1 MKKVFFVTA
10 LSIAAIF
17 GISAT
22 AATLST
28 NTSSN
33 HTSSVTATIAGMDR
47 EFVFDTETLAAIYN
61 LMPQDVKELC
71 VDSYEDISS
80 RIEKSNKSLT
90 YAGVKIT
97 PTQTSESTNLTFS
110 RGGYKVVVNN
120 YTKNEFD
127 TIFSM

>member
-47 EFVFDTETLAAIYN
+47 EFVFDTETLVAIYN
-61 LMPQDVKELC
+61 LMPHDVKELC
-71 VDSYEDISS
+71 VDSYADISS
-80 RIEKSNKSLT
+80 RIEKSNNSLT

-97 PTQTSESTNLTFS
+97 PTQTSEGTNLTFS

>member
-47 EFVFDTETLAAIYN
+47 EFVFDTETLATIYN

-97 PTQTSESTNLTFS
+97 PTQTSEGTNLTFS
-110 RGGYKVVVNN
+110 RGGCKVVVYN

-127 TIFSM
+127 AIFGM

>member
-10 LSIAAIF
+10 LSIVAIF

-22 AATLST
+22 ATLST

-97 PTQTSESTNLTFS
+97 PTQTSEGTNLTFS
-110 RGGYKVVVNN
+110 RGGCKVVVYN

-127 TIFSM
+127 AIFGM

>member
-47 EFVFDTETLAAIYN
+47 EFVFDTETLVAIYN

-71 VDSYEDISS
+71 VDSYADISS
-80 RIEKSNKSLT
+80 RIEKSKKSLT

-97 PTQTSESTNLTFS
+97 PTQTSEGTNLTFS
-110 RGGYKVVVNN
+110 RGGCKVVVNN

>member
-47 EFVFDTETLAAIYN
+47 EFVFDTETLVAIYN

-71 VDSYEDISS
+71 VDSYADISS

-97 PTQTSESTNLTFS
+97 PTQTSEGTNLTFS
-110 RGGYKVVVNN
+110 RSGYKVIVNN

>member
-1 MKKVFFVTA
+1 MKKVFFATILVVV
-10 LSIAAIF
+10 AIF

-33 HTSSVTATIAGMDR
+33 HMSSVTATIAGMDR
-47 EFVFDTETLAAIYN
+47 EFVFDTETLVAIYN

-71 VDSYEDISS
+71 RESYYDIAT
-80 RIEKSNKSLT
+80 RIERSNKGLT

-97 PTQTSESTNLTFS
+97 PTETTDGTTLTFS
-110 RGGYKVVVNN
+110 RGKYQVVVNN
-120 YTKNEFD
+120 YTKSEFD
-127 TIFSM
+127 AIFEL

>member
-10 LSIAAIF
+10 LSIVAIF

-97 PTQTSESTNLTFS
+97 PTQTSEGTNLTFS
-110 RGGYKVVVNN
+110 RGGCKVVVYN

-127 TIFSM
+127 AIFGM